1 MGSGQMSDNLE
12 LIREAAW
19 GCAESQV
26 RLAKLALAGE
36 TLGHADRV
44 VATVESLTF
53 ARLAAARGDMIG
65 LGLFI
70 ALQSQ
75 LAELLDDAG
84 LFDSGDSH
92 RGESLAAADATVDR
106 VPDGSMGEI
115 LGAYLAAADNA
126 TPDAMES
133 AQHHRRKWGG
143 DYIG

>member
-1 MGSGQMSDNLE
+1 MGAGQMSDNLD
-12 LIREAAW
+12 LIREAGW

-44 VATVESLTF
+44 VSTVEGLTF
-53 ARLAAARGDMIG
+53 ARLAAARGDMTG

-70 ALQSQ
+70 ALQNQ

-92 RGESLAAADATVDR
+92 RGESLAAADVTVDR

-115 LGAYLAAADNA
+115 LGAYLAAAENV
-126 TPDAMES
+126 TPDALES

-143 DYIG
+143 ENIG